1 MKGVAANVAGGTHH
15 AHRAWGSGF
24 TALNDLAI
32 TALALQ
38 AGVCTTTTE
47 GEDEEEDEDRVERV
61 AVVDL
66 DVHQGDGTAEILS
79 AANARLG
86 GPDNPPFF
94 TFSMRTFSYCLLIAV
109 LQHY

>member
-47 GEDEEEDEDRVERV
+47 GEDEEEDVDRVERV

-86 GPDNPPFF
+86 GPDSPPFF

-109 LQHY
+109 LQHD